1 MRREEAIL
9 EKWFAR
15 TVEAYPGETV
25 RFLVTETDQFRN
37 PVGRS
42 LRENL
47 AVLLRELLG
56 EMDPSCTRPALE
68 AVVRVRA
75 VQDLTASQAVG
86 FIFLVRPILRELKPE
101 LDAAL
106 LNRKIDQLALMSFEE
121 YVRCREQLSDIRVNE
136 SRRALAVPAAL
147 ARARS

>member
-1 MRREEAIL
+1 MEKAIL
-9 EKWFAR
+9 DKWFAR
-15 TVEAYPGETV
+15 AVEAYPGETV
-25 RFLVTETDQFRN
+25 RFLVTEKDQFRN
-37 PVGRS
+37 PVGHI

-75 VQDLTASQAVG
+75 VQDLTATQAVG
-86 FIFLVRPILRELKPE
+86 FIFMVRPIVHELKPE

-121 YVRCREQLSDIRVNE
+121 YVRCREQLFEIRVNE
-136 SRRALAVPAAL
+136 SRRALAVPASL